1 VNLEVQSQKGIA
13 VSADILALGFFDEM
27 ASPRGLAGEMD
38 WLLNNTLSLLIKG
51 GKISGRF
58 GEVILVS
65 SDRTRTP
72 KIFWI
77 GLGKREEFN
86 HPRITALAADLY
98 RRLEKLEVKEAY
110 IDLWDIEGCQ
120 LDFSSA
126 LNAFLN
132 GIFQAKK
139 ESRSRSIYPASNA
152 SERGRLQP
160 ALPVEGAQV
169 ATEKWKQD
177 SARMRD
183 SGHPGSTQA
192 PPIDIDFVFHTR
204 DPERI
209 KELNRFLKE
218 VDLRSP
224 LSVSAKGD

>member
-1 VNLEVQSQKGIA
+1 MSLEVQSQKGIT
-13 VSADILALGFFDEM
+13 VSSDILALGFFNEM
-27 ASPRGLAGEMD
+27 AAPRGLAGEMD

-51 GKISGRF
+51 GKITGRF

-65 SDRTRTP
+65 SERTRTP
-72 KIFWI
+72 KIFWV
-77 GLGKREEFN
+77 GLGKKEELT
-86 HPRITALAADLY
+86 HAKMTMLAADLY

-110 IDLWDIEGCQ
+110 LDLWDIDGCQ

-139 ESRSRSIYPASNA
+139 ESKTPS
-152 SERGRLQP
+152 
-160 ALPVEGAQV
+160 
-169 ATEKWKQD
+169 
-177 SARMRD
+177 
-183 SGHPGSTQA
+183 
-192 PPIDIDFVFHTR
+192 IDFTFHTR

-218 VDLRSP
+218 IDLRSP

>member
-1 VNLEVQSQKGIA
+1 MNLEVQAQKGIS
-13 VSADILALGFFDEM
+13 VSADILALGFFSEM
-27 ASPRGLAGEMD
+27 AAPRGLAGEMD

-51 GKISGRF
+51 GKVTGRF
-58 GEVILVS
+58 GEVVLVS
-65 SDRTRTP
+65 SDRLRTP
-72 KIFWI
+72 KIIWV

-86 HPRITALAADLY
+86 HSRITSLAADLY

-110 IDLWDIEGCQ
+110 IDLWDIEGCH

-139 ESRSRSIYPASNA
+139 GSKFRSTYPASNA
-152 SERGRLQP
+152 NER
-160 ALPVEGAQV
+160 E
-169 ATEKWKQD
+169 EKDPTK
-177 SARMRD
+177 
-183 SGHPGSTQA
+183 A
-192 PPIDIDFVFHTR
+192 PPTDIDFVFHTR